1 MFNNKIKDPRILNL
15 SSLILPPHAE
25 ARDGRPFINRED
37 EPPLTDDLKSGISW
51 ANEVAA
57 VDDDLAGLHTE
68 AAGAMGDEEGR
79 RHDEEWA

>member
-1 MFNNKIKDPRILNL
+1 LFNNKIKDPRILNL
-15 SSLILPPHAE
+15 SSLILHTQ
-25 ARDGRPFINRED
+25 RQGNGRPFINRED